1 MERQPGTPEIVNKKA
16 YHDYE
21 ILEKYIAGIQLKGT
35 EIKSIRQGKASIKDA
50 FCYFKDGELFVK
62 NMHIAE
68 YDKAGYTTHDPYRD
82 RKLLLRRSE
91 LNRLSGKVE
100 EKGLTIVPLR
110 LFITPKGWAKLE
122 IALVRGKKKYDKRET
137 IKKREAQRQME
148 RVLKRYR

>member
-1 MERQPGTPEIVNKKA
+1 MEHQPNTPEIVNRKA

-21 ILEKYIAGIQLKGT
+21 ILEKYIAGLQLTGT
-35 EIKSIRQGKASIKDA
+35 EIKSIRQGKANLKDA
-50 FCYFKDGELFVK
+50 FCYFKDGELWVK

-68 YDKAGYTTHDPYRD
+68 YNKAGYTQHDPYRE
-82 RKLLLRRSE
+82 RKLLLRRAE

-110 LFITPKGWAKLE
+110 LFISPKGWAKLE

-137 IKKREAQRQME
+137 IRRREVQREME
-148 RVLKRYR
+148 RAMKRYR